1 MARIR
6 NDYEKFKSRGAE
18 ILAIGP
24 NTEAAF
30 QQYWQKENI
39 PYVGLPDPDHR
50 VAVKYRQE
58 VNLFKLGRMPLMCVV
73 DQEGRIRYVHYGASM
88 ADIPENEALLN
99 VIDQLNASS
108 N

>member
-88 ADIPENEALLN
+88 ADIPENETLLN